1 MLNRITLIG
10 RLTRDPETKTT
21 STGKKLV
28 EFSIAVN
35 KRIKPKDGADA
46 DFFYVKAWGQT
57 ADYISEYITKGRLIS
72 VDGRMETNQYEKDG
86 RTQTSY
92 FVTADNVTALDRPKE
107 TSRKP
112 NHDADV
118 REPVTG
124 RLGDE
129 YDPFLDE

>member
-10 RLTRDPETKTT
+10 RLTRDPETKIT

-35 KRIKPKDGADA
+35 KRIKPKEGNDA

-57 ADYISEYITKGRLIS
+57 ADYISEYVGKGRLIA

-86 RTQTSY
+86 KPTTSY
-92 FVTADNVTALDRPKE
+92 FVTADNVTALDRP
-107 TSRKP
+107 RDDKP
-112 NHDADV
+112 SSKSKQEQSSD
-118 REPVTG
+118 
-124 RLGDE
+124 DE
-129 YDPFLDE
+129 YDPFADE

>member
-35 KRIKPKDGADA
+35 KRVKPKEGADA

-57 ADYISEYITKGRLIS
+57 AEYISEYVTKGRLIS

-92 FVTADNVTALDRPKE
+92 FVTADNVTALDRPKDDNRE
-107 TSRKP
+107 AKP
-112 NHDADV
+112 KQSSAKQASQS
-118 REPVTG
+118 E
-124 RLGDE
+124 DE
-129 YDPFLDE
+129 YDPFADE